1 MKGWKAT
8 LFASVFVSATAGAWA
23 QAAPAP
29 MVISNGP
36 GSPRTTKMANR
47 DQSVTAPVPPLLVSA
62 HKIFL
67 SHGGAEAGLFPHPF
81 TGSQDR
87 AFAELY
93 HIVEGSDRFQLV
105 PAPAD
110 ADIVLELQLLP
121 PTEALGGDKRKGTG
135 DPLPTFKLTAFDR
148 PTHYI
153 LWTVMQTVDSA
164 TLQKTHDK
172 NFDEA
177 LSSVWKQFVAAAS
190 GAPMAAPAEN
200 AAPPP
205 PAAP

>member
-1 MKGWKAT
+1 
-8 LFASVFVSATAGAWA
+8 
-23 QAAPAP
+23 
-29 MVISNGP
+29 
-36 GSPRTTKMANR
+36 MANR

-62 HKIFL
+62 HKLFL

-87 AFAELY
+87 AFGELY
-93 HIVEGSDRFQLV
+93 HMVQSNDRFQLV
-105 PAPAD
+105 DAPAD

-121 PTEALGGDKRKGTG
+121 PSEALGGNKQKGTG
-135 DPLPTFKLTAFDR
+135 DPLPIFKLIAYDR

-153 LWTVMQTVDSA
+153 LWTVTQTVDSA

-177 LSSVWKQFVAAAS
+177 LESVWKQFLAAAS
-190 GAPMAAPAEN
+190 GTPAT
-200 AAPPP
+200 PPSSAEADKKP
-205 PAAP
+205 